1 MTAGVLVGSLEG
13 MESPGLAMVEAV
25 PSAAL
30 RPYVTR
36 LCAYREHYAAPVT
49 RSEMAMPGAVLILA
63 FGNAMEA
70 GGRRVTAF
78 GGGLG
83 DRFTVTRTAG
93 PTEGVEVFLTPF
105 GARRLYGLP
114 MRQLRNQV
122 VPVGDLLG
130 AWAELLV
137 ERLAG
142 TPTWHARLALADR
155 LLCERIAAGPALGP
169 ELPWAWARLL
179 ESGGRLGVSS
189 LAESL
194 GWSHRHLVA
203 RFQDQVGLPPK
214 TAARVIRFG
223 RAVRRLRSGTAPA
236 EVAADCGFYDQA
248 HMNREFRTLG
258 DTTPGQIRPRPGAGI
273 RAS

>member
-1 MTAGVLVGSLEG
+1 MTT
-13 MESPGLAMVEAV
+13 PGLAMLEAT

-49 RSEMAMPGAVLILA
+49 RSEMAMAGSVLILA
-63 FGNAMEA
+63 FGTPMEA
-70 GGRRVTAF
+70 GGQRVTAF

-83 DRFTVTRTAG
+83 DRFTVTRVAG
-93 PTEGVEVFLTPF
+93 PSEGVEVFLTPF
-105 GARRLYGLP
+105 GARRLYGVP
-114 MRQLRNQV
+114 MRHLTNRV
-122 VPVGDLLG
+122 VPIGDLLG
-130 AWAELLV
+130 PQADLMV

-142 TPTWHARLALADR
+142 TSSWRARLALADR

-169 ELPWAWARLL
+169 ELPWAWARLV

-203 RFQDQVGLPPK
+203 RFHDQVGLPPK

-223 RAVRRLRSGTAPA
+223 RALRLLRAGTAPA
-236 EVAADCGFYDQA
+236 EAAAECGFYDQA
-248 HMNREFRTLG
+248 HMNREFRVLG
-258 DTTPGQIRPRPGAGI
+258 DTTPGQIYPRPGGVAE
-273 RAS
+273 AS

>member
-1 MTAGVLVGSLEG
+1 MSTL
-13 MESPGLAMVEAV
+13 GLAMVEAA

-36 LCAYREHYAAPVT
+36 LCAYREDYGSPVT

-63 FGNAMEA
+63 FGAPMEA
-70 GGRRVTAF
+70 GGQRVTAF
-78 GGGLG
+78 SGGLG
-83 DRFTVTRTAG
+83 DRFTVTRTVG
-93 PTEGVEVFLTPF
+93 PCEGVEVVLTPF
-105 GARRLYGLP
+105 GARRLYDVP
-114 MRQLRNQV
+114 MRHLTNLV

-130 AWAELLV
+130 PWADMV
-137 ERLAG
+137 VDRLAS
-142 TPTWHARLALADR
+142 TLSWRDR
-155 LLCERIAAGPALGP
+155 LTLTERILTERILSGPSLGP

-203 RFQDQVGLPPK
+203 RFQDQIGLPPK
-214 TAARVIRFG
+214 TASRVIRFS
-223 RAVRRLRSGTAPA
+223 RAMRLLRSGDSIAR
-236 EVAADCGFYDQA
+236 VAADCGFYDQA
-248 HMNREFRTLG
+248 HMNREFRVLG
-258 DTTPGQIRPRPGAGI
+258 DTTPGQIRPRPEEPQ

>member
-1 MTAGVLVGSLEG
+1 MSVR
-13 MESPGLAMVEAV
+13 PGPVMVEAV

-49 RSEMAMPGAVLILA
+49 RSETAMPGAVLILA
-63 FGNAMEA
+63 FGAPMEA
-70 GGRRVTAF
+70 DGQRVTAF

-93 PTEGVEVFLTPF
+93 PAEGVEVFLTPF

-114 MRQLRNQV
+114 MRHLTNRV
-122 VPVGDLLG
+122 VPVADLLG
-130 AWAELLV
+130 PWGELAV
-137 ERLAG
+137 ERLAATASWRG
-142 TPTWHARLALADR
+142 RLALADR
-155 LLCERIAAGPALGP
+155 LLRERIAAGPVLGP
-169 ELPWAWARLL
+169 ELPWAWARLM
-179 ESGGRLGVSS
+179 ESGGRLAVSS

-203 RFQDQVGLPPK
+203 RFHDQVGLPPK

-223 RAVRRLRSGTAPA
+223 RALRLLRSGTAPA
-236 EVAADCGFYDQA
+236 EAAAECGFYDQA
-248 HMNREFRTLG
+248 HLNREFRVLG
-258 DTTPGQIRPRPGAGI
+258 GTTPGQIRPRPGAVAG
-273 RAS
+273 ASWAP

>member
-1 MTAGVLVGSLEG
+1 MSTL
-13 MESPGLAMVEAV
+13 GLAMVEAT

-36 LCAYREHYAAPVT
+36 LCAYRERYSAPVT
-49 RSEMAMPGAVLILA
+49 RSEAAMPGAVLILA
-63 FGNAMEA
+63 FGTPMEA
-70 GGRRVTAF
+70 GGRRMTAF

-105 GARRLYGLP
+105 GARRLYGMP
-114 MRQLRNQV
+114 MRHLTNQV
-122 VPVGDLLG
+122 LPVGDLLG
-130 AWAELLV
+130 PWSELIV
-137 ERLAG
+137 ERLAA
-142 TPTWHARLALADR
+142 TPSWRDRLALADR
-155 LLCERIAAGPALGP
+155 LLCERIAAGPPLGP

-203 RFQDQVGLPPK
+203 RFQDQIGLPPK

-223 RAVRRLRSGTAPA
+223 RALRLLRSGTALA
-236 EVAADCGFYDQA
+236 EVAAECGFYDQA
-248 HMNREFRTLG
+248 HMNREFRALG
-258 DTTPGQIRPRPGAGI
+258 DTTPGQICPRPGVTGA
-273 RAS
+273 ASWAS